1 MPTIRPAVKL
11 VGIDGNAFAIIG
23 ACIKAARRAK
33 MPAEDIKM
41 IQNEMTS
48 GSYDHLLATA
58 LKYFAVEGEEDEE
71 DGDEEECFECGGL
84 GCEGECAGE
93 DDEEE
98 S

>member
-11 VGIDGNAFAIIG
+11 VGIDGNAFSIIG
-23 ACIKAARRAK
+23 ACMKAARKAK

-41 IQNEMTS
+41 IQTEMMS

-71 DGDEEECFECGGL
+71 DEECWECGDTD
-84 GCEGECAGE
+84 CEGDCADE